1 MNRWDEFDCALVGD
15 LTELPPPPEELSS
28 ITPWKEA
35 MERIV
40 TGLCLTCFTL
50 NFAWL
55 QYILP
60 AIGTMQ
66 LYLGFRALRQSNRW
80 FRYAWIISGCKG
92 IFLYIHLLLLAT
104 PTPALPTA
112 VLPLFGTLPTLLLL
126 ICFRQGLRQI
136 TRETSAGNSA
146 DPALWA
152 ILWHMGLIALAVFF
166 PQPGW
171 PVFLLLI
178 FLFVRII
185 KALLAAAA
193 ELETAGYALRAA
205 PVRISTGRLRLA
217 VFGSLLALLLVLTV
231 LSHYAPLS
239 GSAIPADTPETETLR
254 SEITA
259 LGLPE
264 ELAAQLL
271 PEDLAR
277 LSGVM
282 DCESEGYQNYGTERD
297 NPLRNRIYF
306 FPMESGDVQV
316 LHFFGFAD
324 SDGYWENRS
333 RIESNAD
340 ISGGVLRLFYAD
352 GHGQRFASL
361 SALPTEAESGI
372 DFFGQPYTAFNTRF
386 PAFAFP
392 LGARDKQAYLLY
404 TAGQEANPS
413 TSLKYMLSWQS
424 DPLPEFPYRAD
435 FGKPDWSCARAAYY
449 GDGSGLMWKT
459 DEASE

>member
-66 LYLGFRALRQSNRW
+66 LYLGFRALRQTNRW

-104 PTPALPTA
+104 PVPPLPTA
-112 VLPLFGTLPTLLLL
+112 VLLLFGTLPTLLLL

-136 TRETSAGNSA
+136 TRENRSVKNA

-171 PVFLLLI
+171 PVFLILI

-193 ELETAGYALRAA
+193 GLETAGYTLRAA
-205 PVRISTGRLRLA
+205 PVRVSSGRLRLS
-217 VFGSLLALLLVLTV
+217 VFGSLLALLLALTV

-239 GSAIPADTPETETLR
+239 GSALPADTPETEELR

-264 ELAAQLL
+264 DLSEHLL

-277 LSGVM
+277 LSGAIR
-282 DCESEGYQNYGTERD
+282 CEADGYQNYGTDAD
-297 NPLRNRIYF
+297 NALRNRIYF
-306 FPMESGDVQV
+306 FPTESGDVQV
-316 LHFFGFAD
+316 LHFFGFED

-333 RIESNAD
+333 RIESNAGIHD
-340 ISGGVLRLFYAD
+340 AVLRLFYTGGD
-352 GHGQRFASL
+352 GPRLSSL
-361 SALPTEAESGI
+361 FALPTEVESGI
-372 DFFGQPYTAFNTRF
+372 DFFGQPYTAFHARF

-404 TAGQEANPS
+404 TAGQRDNPA

-424 DPLPEFPYRAD
+424 DPLPEFPYRAG
-435 FGKPDWSCARAAYY
+435 FGKADWSCARAAYY
-449 GDGSGLMWKT
+449 GNGSGLMWKA
-459 DEASE
+459 DEATE